1 MSGLS
6 KAVLLL
12 AGVSTAHG
20 FAPSSMHA
28 PGTSTLGLARPGAAM
43 CRATSAVS
51 GLGMESTRRDGGA
64 LMGLRMRT
72 AGGKDDSASRGTDP
86 FSVVKVTHVYP
97 PFCPRASRDVAGR
110 RETRPFVK
118 QKRWQ

>member
-28 PGTSTLGLARPGAAM
+28 PGASTLGLARPGAAV
-43 CRATSAVS
+43 CRATAVS

-64 LMGLRMRT
+64 LMGLRMRA
-72 AGGKDDSASRGTDP
+72 AGGKADSASRGTDP
-86 FSVVKVTHVYP
+86 FSVVKVTHVYS

-118 QKRWQ
+118 RKRWQ